1 MESELKKNK
10 TLKNDIIFVDG
21 LWGSGKSLIAP
32 IVCAMSGVEKQKFEH
47 IYEYLC
53 VLRHLNK
60 IDIDAAETL
69 LKIYADLSQYNNLIG
84 REVNLR
90 WSDVSGPANNLNSFR
105 YIRRMF
111 GREGD
116 KVLEEINHQN
126 LALNILSHI
135 IMPVANPLIQAYGSR
150 LKIIEIV
157 RHPVYMVQ
165 HWSSYL
171 SRFDSERE
179 FTICFEHK
187 GQKIP
192 WFAHTWQNKFIDM
205 SVMDRSLSSIIF
217 LYDLLFKSINNLSN
231 KSNNI
236 MVISFESLV
245 MNTEKELKRL
255 QHFLDRSHSSKI
267 NKILKQQKIPR
278 NILSQGK
285 AQFGYGWKKS
295 TSVSE
300 KQEYDNQ
307 FQYIREN
314 ASKNVLLE
322 FNELIMKY
330 NKNWPSILSNYQ

>member
-217 LYDLLFKSINNLSN
+217 LYELLFKSLNNLN
-231 KSNNI
+231 DKSNNI

-245 MNTEKELKRL
+245 MNTNKELQRL
-255 QHFLDRSHSSKI
+255 ENFLGRSHSSKI

-278 NILSQGK
+278 NILTQGK
-285 AQFGYGWKKS
+285 AQVGYGWKKS

-300 KQEYDNQ
+300 KQEYDDQ
-307 FQYIREN
+307 FQYIRKN

-322 FNELIMKY
+322 FNELIIKY
-330 NKNWPSILSNYQ
+330 NKNWPSILSNY